1 MTQRPLLS
9 NLFDLDLLESE
20 VAAGYVTRRL
30 HPSAPLAILNYGP
43 TVQYERRWNE
53 VTTKTRGLIYNT
65 ETLEIESRAFDKFFN
80 WDDSSVQYP
89 PQGSMVMS
97 TKFDGSLGILYRD
110 GRVLKIATRGSF
122 ESDQA
127 KHATERLY
135 WDLYADAEEYWIA
148 YDTPLNMD
156 LRKLLEA
163 NKTPVFEIIY
173 PENRIV
179 VDYGKQDKLVLLDV
193 IDNATGKSDIEA
205 FDGLRWEHKAEKINV
220 PGGFSDSLVHD
231 IPQGEEGF
239 VLYFPHT
246 GFRTKMK
253 SAEYVELHR
262 IVTGLSKKTVW
273 EMLGQ
278 GKSVEQIKENVPDE
292 LYDWV
297 DETARELRLKQ
308 WSIMDEIGEAWHQ
321 VVAKSPTYGDVAAMT
336 RKDFAVEAKKQGAL
350 ASYLF
355 AILDGKTEEEIAEK
369 VWATLKPVGDTRVF
383 KQSEDTA

>member
-9 NLFDLDLLESE
+9 SLFDLDLLESE

-30 HPSAPLAILNYGP
+30 HPTAPLAILNYGP

-65 ETLEIESRAFDKFFN
+65 ESLAIESRAFDKFFN

-89 PQGSMVMS
+89 PKGAMVMS
-97 TKFDGSLGILYRD
+97 TKFDGSLGILYEV
-110 GRVLKIATRGSF
+110 GHVLQVATRGSF

-135 WDLYADAEEYWIA
+135 WDLYADAEEYWVA
-148 YDTPLNMD
+148 YDTSLSQD
-156 LRKLLEA
+156 LHRLLEA

-179 VDYGKQDKLVLLDV
+179 VDYGKDDKLVLLDV
-193 IDNATGKSDIEA
+193 IDNETGKSDLTA
-205 FDGLRWEHKAEKINV
+205 FDELRWPHKAEKTLV
-220 PGGFSDSLVHD
+220 PGGFSDTLTHD
-231 IPQGEEGF
+231 IPSGEEGF

-273 EMLGQ
+273 EMMGD
-278 GKSVEQIKENVPDE
+278 GKSIEQIKENIPDE

-297 DETARELRLKQ
+297 DETARDLRFQQ
-308 WSIMDEIGEAWHQ
+308 WKIMDEIGEAWHEI
-321 VVAKSPTYGDVAAMT
+321 VSKSPKYGDVAAMT
-336 RKDFAVEAKKQGAL
+336 RKQFAEAAKKQGPL

-355 AILDGKTEEEIAEK
+355 AILDGKTEEEIADK